1 MIHLTFHLIYYLGD
15 VESSVEEI
23 FFNWHYTWLDRL
35 KGEFAR
41 WKDNNKNNFLGKI
54 IRSSRSLYLD
64 LDQCGQIWRNF
75 TVLVTFYKPLAYLL
89 RVYLVFDKFL
99 NLLWQFFTLLWPSGK
114 KTIAAN
120 GFFLLNLTWP
130 ISGLEVN
137 LKDVT
142 GNNYIRLQPAT
153 ISPSLLEIKTREHTH
168 SLT

>member
-1 MIHLTFHLIYYLGD
+1 MYENQLGHVHNQTLYWYYELRTNKCLPMIHLTFHLIYYLGD

-99 NLLWQFFTLLWPSGK
+99 NLLWQFFTLLWK
-114 KTIAAN
+114 
-120 GFFLLNLTWP
+120 F
-130 ISGLEVN
+130 
-137 LKDVT
+137 
-142 GNNYIRLQPAT
+142 
-153 ISPSLLEIKTREHTH
+153 SLFYVA
-168 SLT
+168 